1 MPVVCPLL
9 YDDSHGRRNCQR
21 GNASGRSAA
30 LSGRPETAQLVAA
43 AFVPTRSARFWT
55 SSTYV
60 DAYKRNEV
68 EAIIG
73 LFVCDGNTVV
83 FGCNATRRQEPADS
97 SPAVDGGAGPPGT
110 SRQVA

>member
-30 LSGRPETAQLVAA
+30 QLVAA

-60 DAYKRNEV
+60 DAYKRNDV